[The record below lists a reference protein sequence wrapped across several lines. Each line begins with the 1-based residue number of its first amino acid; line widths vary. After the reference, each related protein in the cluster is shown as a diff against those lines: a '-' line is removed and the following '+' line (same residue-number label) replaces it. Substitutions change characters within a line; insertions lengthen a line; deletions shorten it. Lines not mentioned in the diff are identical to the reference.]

1 MQLSRDAEPPAPS
14 TKPAL
19 VTSTRVS
26 GVGGGRHGRRRR
38 QRRGVD
44 GRAGGSWTVAVAF
57 SIVLT
62 DVRFDGICNGW
73 AGGKSCSATPSHGR
87 RNSYNS
93 MELPAWNVGQQWEVV
108 DSGSGGGCVC
118 TPDSQ
123 AGRRQART

>member
-1 MQLSRDAEPPAPS
+1 MVDR
-14 TKPAL
+14 
-19 VTSTRVS
+19 R
-26 GVGGGRHGRRRR
+26 RRRR
-38 QRRGVD
+38 QRSGG
-44 GRAGGSWTVAVAF
+44 GRARATVGLPPAAAAAVAF

-108 DSGSGGGCVC
+108 DSGCGGGGADGICMH
-118 TPDSQ
+118 TGQTGRQ
-123 AGRRQART
+123 AGKAGTLDQTAQRSHERKRL